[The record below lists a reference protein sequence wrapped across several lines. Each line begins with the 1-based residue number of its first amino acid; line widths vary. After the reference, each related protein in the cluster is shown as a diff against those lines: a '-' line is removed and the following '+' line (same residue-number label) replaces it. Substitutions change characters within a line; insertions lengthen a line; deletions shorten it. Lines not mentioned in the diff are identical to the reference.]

1 MAQENL
7 NIVIRAFNKTQGVF
21 NNVGRGLNAIK
32 KRVLNVKTAVAGLA
46 GAAGFGLFIKSTIE
60 TNRKFQSLEASLK
73 TFLGSS
79 QKAAGA
85 FSVLQEFAAKTPFS
99 LQEIVSAFNR
109 LISVGLNPSIAAL
122 EAFGNIASGTGKTLE
137 QFVEA
142 AADAA
147 VGEFERL
154 KEFGIKARSEGS
166 KVIFTFKGVETEI
179 KKDAESIEAY
189 LRNLGKTE
197 FAGAIAAQADTLNGA
212 FSNLGDAFDAFQVLV
227 GKAGLNE
234 AINDFS
240 RALSTLIRN
249 SPDFATAIGEKLGGA
264 VNKLTEILKLGE
276 AGVKQFALTLAAD
289 FLKAAFQAVQTLD
302 QIGDAVS
309 KIPGVTK
316 IDFSDTLFDLGEM
329 IERFRAAADAAGSGK
344 GGLTKSI
351 EELDVALETAT
362 GSGRKAG
369 QTIRE
374 MLGISKDEARRT
386 ADVIGDSFGE
396 AFEKLSQGSMSA
408 KEAFRAMA
416 QDIIK
421 RLYQIFVVESLVS
434 SISGAVSGFF
444 GKTIGAPSVPPTGA
458 AIGGSVQR
466 GVPRLVGERGAEIFI
481 PSSSGSIVSNKNL
494 VGNGAPVINQT
505 INISTG
511 VSQTVRAEITQML
524 PQIQD
529 AAKAA
534 VVDARRRGGSFA
546 GAFGG

>member
-1 MAQENL
+1 ML
-7 NIVIRAFNKTQGVF
+7 R
-21 NNVGRGLNAIK
+21 L
-32 KRVLNVKTAVAGLA
+32 KR
-46 GAAGFGLFIKSTIE
+46 
-60 TNRKFQSLEASLK
+60 
-73 TFLGSS
+73 
-79 QKAAGA
+79 
-85 FSVLQEFAAKTPFS
+85 LQEA
-99 LQEIVSAFNR
+99 
-109 LISVGLNPSIAAL
+109 
-122 EAFGNIASGTGKTLE
+122 
-137 QFVEA
+137 VEK
-142 AADAA
+142 
-147 VGEFERL
+147 R
-154 KEFGIKARSEGS
+154 
-166 KVIFTFKGVETEI
+166 
-179 KKDAESIEAY
+179 
-189 LRNLGKTE
+189 
-197 FAGAIAAQADTLNGA
+197 
-212 FSNLGDAFDAFQVLV
+212 
-227 GKAGLNE
+227 
-234 AINDFS
+234 
-240 RALSTLIRN
+240 
-249 SPDFATAIGEKLGGA
+249 
-264 VNKLTEILKLGE
+264 
-276 AGVKQFALTLAAD
+276 
-289 FLKAAFQAVQTLD
+289 
-302 QIGDAVS
+302 
-309 KIPGVTK
+309 
-316 IDFSDTLFDLGEM
+316 
-329 IERFRAAADAAGSGK
+329 
-344 GGLTKSI
+344 
-351 EELDVALETAT
+351 
-362 GSGRKAG
+362 G